1 MADALSIQQVDRQ
14 VKGLLR
20 QIDSES
26 LVKEEK
32 QSIQD
37 LKQLLNEVRL
47 EIRDYDF
54 AQTRGEQLKH
64 GKLARKQ
71 LRKLVDEILA
81 LSSLF
86 GPADI
91 AQLTAQLEQLSE
103 KLT

>member
-20 QIDSES
+20 QIESES

-54 AQTRGEQLKH
+54 AQTRDEQLKN

>member
-54 AQTRGEQLKH
+54 AQTRDEQLKH

-71 LRKLVDEILA
+71 LRKLVDVILA